1 MMWTTN
7 ASSSEVS
14 ASFAFAGLESGAAGC
29 SLRTMDKKRVNGD
42 PQDPRVGVE
51 TFGLGKRI
59 EDSLMTRITTA
70 ALIAGAALGMNAS
83 AQTNLDTDRA
93 YAAELLADAGA
104 RASLLQ
110 SGTAGHDGNFFMA
123 SGDGNYRLNIS
134 GATQFRYVASFI
146 DDNNQGPDDE
156 DFASGFDLTRAFIDF
171 TGNVIN
177 PETTFKIRGEFAEN
191 YGGDSDFGDFELQ
204 DAWGQHEFENGVSVR
219 WGQFKAPVTYEEFYI
234 DDTYQL
240 AVDRSV
246 TNEFFNADYTQG
258 IALSYR
264 DENWGGTISVN
275 DGGNTD
281 NTPFFSASEAD
292 IGLTAR
298 VDFLLAGGD
307 WGTFSDF
314 TSFRGNDTMDA
325 RIGGAIH
332 WQTAGDT
339 AAFGMPGT
347 TAQVAVA
354 DVDYLLYTV
363 DVSLEGDG
371 WNVFGAFIGS
381 NTDFNGSG
389 SSSTSDFDDFGAVI
403 QGGFFVADQWEL
415 FARWDAIFF
424 DSNRTPS
431 GSNNDDD
438 FHTGTVGFN
447 YYFVPESHAAK
458 FSADLQWFF
467 NEQNSTTGIGSISPS
482 QTSALVPS
490 NQDDEIAI
498 RLQMQLMF

>member
-1 MMWTTN
+1 
-7 ASSSEVS
+7 
-14 ASFAFAGLESGAAGC
+14 
-29 SLRTMDKKRVNGD
+29 MDKKRVNGD
-42 PQDPRVGVE
+42 PQDTKVGVE

-134 GATQFRYVASFI
+134 GATQFRYVLNFL
-146 DDNNQGPDDE
+146 DDSNSGADDE
-156 DFASGFDLTRAFIDF
+156 DFANGFDLARAFIDF
-171 TGNVIN
+171 SGNVIN
-177 PETTFKIRGEFAEN
+177 PETTFKIRGEFAEQDRN
-191 YGGDSDFGDFELQ
+191 GDRFSTASSGTAGDFNLQ
-204 DAWGQHEFENGVSVR
+204 DAWGQHEFENGVSLR
-219 WGQFKAPVTYEEFYI
+219 WGQFKAPVTYEEFYV

-246 TNEFFNADYTQG
+246 TNNFFSADYTQG

-264 DENWGGTISVN
+264 DDTWGGTIALD
-275 DGGNTD
+275 DGAATANT
-281 NTPFFSASEAD
+281 TFYSAAEAD
-292 IGLTAR
+292 FGLTAR
-298 VDFLLAGGD
+298 ADFLLAGGD
-307 WGTFSDF
+307 WGAFNDF
-314 TSFRGNDTMDA
+314 TSFRGNDTFDA

-339 AAFGMPGT
+339 AAFGAPGT
-347 TAQVAVA
+347 TGQVAVA
-354 DVDYLLYTV
+354 DVDFLLYTV
-363 DVSLEGDG
+363 DLSLEGDG
-371 WNVFGAFIGS
+371 WNVFAAFIGS
-381 NTDFNGSG
+381 STDINGTGGAASTDFDN
-389 SSSTSDFDDFGAVI
+389 FGGII
-403 QGGFFVADQWEL
+403 QGGVFVADQWEL

-424 DSNRTPS
+424 DDDLTTSS
-431 GSNNDDD
+431 GSDDD

-467 NEQNSTTGIGSISPS
+467 NQQEAGTGLGSIAPS
-482 QTSALVPS
+482 QSTALVPS
-490 NQDDEIAI
+490 NEDDEIAI

>member
-1 MMWTTN
+1 
-7 ASSSEVS
+7 
-14 ASFAFAGLESGAAGC
+14 
-29 SLRTMDKKRVNGD
+29 MDKKQVNGD
-42 PQDPRVGVE
+42 LQDPKVGVE

-59 EDSLMTRITTA
+59 EDLLMTRITTA

-93 YAAELLADAGA
+93 YAAELLAVAGA

-123 SGDGNYRLNIS
+123 SGDGNFRLNIS
-134 GATQFRYVASFI
+134 GATQFRYVLNFL
-146 DDNNQGPDDE
+146 DDGDNTTSSPDDE
-156 DFASGFDLTRAFIDF
+156 DFANGFDLARAFIDF
-171 TGNVIN
+171 SGNVIN

-191 YGGDSDFGDFELQ
+191 YGADSDFGDFELQ
-204 DAWGQHEFENGVSVR
+204 DAWGQHEFENGVSLR
-219 WGQFKAPVTYEEFYI
+219 WGQFKVPVAYENYYV

-246 TNEFFNADYTQG
+246 TNAFFDADYTQG

-264 DENWGGTISVN
+264 DDTWGGTVSLN
-275 DGGNTD
+275 DGGFTA
-281 NTPFFSASEAD
+281 NTPFFSAAEAD
-292 IGLTAR
+292 FGLTAR

-307 WGTFSDF
+307 WSTFIDF
-314 TSFRGNDTMDA
+314 TSFRGNDTFDA
-325 RIGGAIH
+325 RLGAGIH

-339 AAFGMPGT
+339 AAFGGPGT

-354 DVDYLLYTV
+354 DMDYLLYSI
-363 DVSLEGDG
+363 DLSLEGNG
-371 WNVFGAFIGS
+371 WNIFAAFLGSSTDIDGTGGAS
-381 NTDFNGSG
+381 STDFDNYGG
-389 SSSTSDFDDFGAVI
+389 VI
-403 QGGFFVADQWEL
+403 QGGYFVSDQWEL

-424 DSNRTPS
+424 DDDLTTGTAGND
-431 GSNNDDD
+431 DDD
-438 FHTGTVGFN
+438 FHTATFGFN

-467 NEQNSTTGIGSISPS
+467 SEQNSGTGINRIAPS
-482 QTSALVPS
+482 QTTALLP
-490 NQDDEIAI
+490 NRGDDEVAI